1 MAMALDHL
9 KKKPAAK
16 AEPAAGKKTSKELDA
31 VFGLLLPKDEAGNP
45 VTTFGPHS
53 AQAAAAAAVVPP
65 APKSVVYRCLHTEL
79 IARFKSGD
87 CPPCRAKRRREKAA
101 KERERR
107 EKKWADASSQFR
119 FPPGSFFGNVSWD
132 GVTWAGSLSVPQPN
146 GTIRQWHGTGTAV
159 EKVLRALKDAYVA
172 SLAESATA

>member
-1 MAMALDHL
+1 MPMALDHL
-9 KKKPAAK
+9 KKKPAA
-16 AEPAAGKKTSKELDA
+16 
-31 VFGLLLPKDEAGNP
+31 KDEAGNP

-65 APKSVVYRCLHTEL
+65 GQTTVHAVTPTTAEPAPKFVVYRCLHTEL

-107 EKKWADASSQFR
+107 DAGRQAVPFR

-132 GVTWAGSLSVPQPN
+132 GVTWAGSLSVSQPN

>member
-1 MAMALDHL
+1 MASERLEKL
-9 KKKPAAK
+9 KRKPPTAADRKPAEVAVAAVATAV
-16 AEPAAGKKTSKELDA
+16 AEPA
-31 VFGLLLPKDEAGNP
+31 PK
-45 VTTFGPHS
+45 F
-53 AQAAAAAAVVPP
+53 
-65 APKSVVYRCLHTEL
+65 VVYRCLHTEL

-107 EKKWADASSQFR
+107 DAGRQAVPFR

-172 SLAESATA
+172 GLAESATA